1 MEKIKILLTGIGGY
15 ASTYVNPL
23 LDSMLDNRIDGKYP
37 DCEIA
42 GCADPYPQSCPR
54 IDEIRALGIPV
65 YADMNDFFA
74 DGKTADLCV
83 ITTPIHL
90 PARQMKTALA
100 HGCHV
105 LCEKPLCGDIADL
118 DSLLDAEKTAGKYV
132 AIGYQWSH
140 SAAIQALKADI
151 MNGVYGKPTML
162 KSIVLWPRDRAYY
175 SRGCGW
181 AGKLKSAD
189 GSLILDSVAN
199 NATAHYLHNILYVL
213 GNTVDSSAVP
223 TEVKADLRRVN
234 DIENY
239 DTCRMELTFDGG
251 VKALFIA
258 SHATDKTYNPVF
270 EYRFTDGVV
279 TYTEQDGK
287 RDIIGTLP
295 DGTKKNY
302 GNPFDDPTAKLT
314 RAVNAVKDPSVKPIC
329 GIKTASA
336 HAKVIAEAQKSGI
349 TDFAPETIRENAKG
363 TGVYVEGLYEE
374 LMQEYEN
381 A

>member
-1 MEKIKILLTGIGGY
+1 MKKIRILLTGIGGY

-23 LDSMLDNRIDGKYP
+23 LDGKYP

-54 IDEIRALGIPV
+54 IDEIRALNIPV

-90 PARQMKTALA
+90 HARQMKTALA

-105 LCEKPLCGDIADL
+105 LCEKPLCGDISDL
-118 DSLLDAEKTAGKYV
+118 DSLLEAEKSAGTYV

-140 SAAIQALKADI
+140 SPAIQALKSDI
-151 MNGVYGKPTML
+151 MNGIYGKPEML

-213 GNTVDSSAVP
+213 GDTVDSSAVP
-223 TEVKADLRRVN
+223 TEVKADLRRAN
-234 DIENY
+234 KIENY
-239 DTCRMELTFDGG
+239 DTCRMELTFENGA
-251 VKALFIA
+251 KALFIA
-258 SHATDKTYNPVF
+258 SHATDKTFNPVF
-270 EYRFTDGVV
+270 EYRFSNGVV
-279 TYTEQDGK
+279 TYAEQDGK
-287 RDIIGTLP
+287 WEIIGNLA
-295 DGTKKNY
+295 DGTSKNY
-302 GNPFDDPTAKLT
+302 GNPFDEPAAKLT
-314 RAVNAVKDPSVKPIC
+314 RAVNAVKDPAVKPVC
-329 GIKTASA
+329 GIRAASA

-349 TDFAPETIRENAKG
+349 RDFAPSLIRENAHG

-374 LMQEYEN
+374 LMGEYNN